1 MKRFAAAL
9 GVAAVWF
16 VPLAAQADP
25 LDTPLP
31 KAAWVKTIGSLRV
44 EKYGQGAPALILV
57 PGLGCG
63 SWAFRDTVAREAP
76 HHVIYSVTMA
86 GTDGLPGGSDAT
98 LDNAEAS
105 IVTLIANEHL
115 KMPVVVGHSLG
126 GTLAL
131 RFGIDHGDLVK
142 AIVSVD
148 GTPVQPQFAMAS
160 AAERTAAAQQFYDV
174 VSNQSQ
180 ADYEKAEARYARPA
194 QRSESGRRI
203 RPRALPVGLA
213 PAASKAKRSHGRN
226 RADSRL
232 AASQLSPLGH
242 GDDEYG
248 RPHQSLARLLSAITG
263 RHAESHRHSGR
274 QLTTLRHAGSTGR
287 VSNGTRRILGRF
299 AVTDVFR
306 FSVSGSPRPEDPWG
320 GRRKRGPAVLSSR
333 RLLY

>member
-180 ADYEKAEARYARPA
+180 ADYEKAEARYTADYVTDPA
-194 QRSESGRRI
+194 LAAKVSTLVQRSDRKVV
-203 RPRALPVGLA
+203 A
-213 PAASKAKRSHGRN
+213 
-226 RADSRL
+226 
-232 AASQLSPLGH
+232 
-242 GDDEYG
+242 EYG
-248 RPHQSLARLLSAITG
+248 RELYLLDLRPLLPKLSVPTAEIAPIPGLPLPSYLPSVMATMSMDDRTKASLG
-263 RHAESHRHSGR
+263 FYR
-274 QLTTLRHAGSTGR
+274 QLLAGTPNLTVIPVVNSRHFVMLDQPAEFQTALDGFLAG
-287 VSNGTRRILGRF
+287 L
-299 AVTDVFR
+299 
-306 FSVSGSPRPEDPWG
+306 P
-320 GRRKRGPAVLSSR
+320 
-333 RLLY
+333 

>member
-180 ADYEKAEARYARPA
+180 ADYEKAEARYPA
-194 QRSESGRRI
+194 DYVTDPALAAKVSTLVQRSDRKVV
-203 RPRALPVGLA
+203 A
-213 PAASKAKRSHGRN
+213 
-226 RADSRL
+226 
-232 AASQLSPLGH
+232 
-242 GDDEYG
+242 EYG
-248 RPHQSLARLLSAITG
+248 RELYLLDLRPLLPKLSVPTAEIAPIPGLPLPSYLPSVMATMSMDDRTKASLG
-263 RHAESHRHSGR
+263 FYR
-274 QLTTLRHAGSTGR
+274 QLLAGTPNLTVIPVVNSRHFVMLDQPAEFQTALDGFLAG
-287 VSNGTRRILGRF
+287 L
-299 AVTDVFR
+299 
-306 FSVSGSPRPEDPWG
+306 P
-320 GRRKRGPAVLSSR
+320 
-333 RLLY
+333 

>member
-180 ADYEKAEARYARPA
+180 ADYEKAEARYTADYVTDPA
-194 QRSESGRRI
+194 LAAKVSTLVQRSDR
-203 RPRALPVGLA
+203 
-213 PAASKAKRSHGRN
+213 KAV
-226 RADSRL
+226 A
-232 AASQLSPLGH
+232 
-242 GDDEYG
+242 EYG
-248 RPHQSLARLLSAITG
+248 RELYLLDLRPLLPKLSVPTAEIAPIPGLPLPSYLPSVMATMSMDDRTKASLGFYRPLLAGTPNLTVIPVVNS
-263 RHAESHRHSGR
+263 RHFVMLDQPAEFQTALDGF
-274 QLTTLRHAGSTGR
+274 LAG
-287 VSNGTRRILGRF
+287 L
-299 AVTDVFR
+299 
-306 FSVSGSPRPEDPWG
+306 P
-320 GRRKRGPAVLSSR
+320 
-333 RLLY
+333 